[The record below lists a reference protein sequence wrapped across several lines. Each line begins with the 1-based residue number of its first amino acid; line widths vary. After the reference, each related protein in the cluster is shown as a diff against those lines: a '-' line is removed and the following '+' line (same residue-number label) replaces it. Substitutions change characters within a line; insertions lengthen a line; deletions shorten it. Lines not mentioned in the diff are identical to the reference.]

1 MTLKNPL
8 KLLMLLFSLT
18 LLLVLTACGGGGG
31 GDNEDPVPSVKTA
44 RVTIGIQKNDNT
56 PENNVGSVALE
67 ITLPDAFTLTVGTDG
82 TPTSIIPL
90 VGGLNSLQ
98 GTNYIHP
105 LLTLSLIDANAF
117 STGDLISFSRP
128 LQSGEGLPAPE
139 SFQLLLTEVSEISA
153 DGSSTTIQ
161 TGNYQATLTI
171 EEI

>member
-1 MTLKNPL
+1 MMLKNRL
-8 KLLMLLFSLT
+8 KLLTLLFSLT
-18 LLLVLTACGGGGG
+18 LMLVLTGCGGGGG
-31 GDNEDPVPSVKTA
+31 DDEDPVPSVKTA
-44 RVTIGIQKNDNT
+44 RVTIGIQRNDNT
-56 PENNVGSVALE
+56 QVNNVGSVALE

-90 VGGLNSLQ
+90 VGSLNSLQ

-105 LLTLSLIDANAF
+105 LMTLSLIDANAF

-128 LQSGEGLPAPE
+128 MQSGEGLPAPE
-139 SFQLLLTEVSEISA
+139 SFQLLLTEVSEISD
-153 DGSSTTIQ
+153 DGLSTTIQ